1 MDTIANALERL
12 ESALDRRAD
21 FGRSTNRSVT
31 TVGVGLHCSTEEA
44 PWVIDADLPRSL
56 GGTGAAPT
64 PGVLVRAAL
73 GSCLAMGYRLRAA
86 KHGVELTSIR
96 VTVDADS
103 EVAGMLLCDTA
114 APPGYTELRYH
125 VEIDSPA
132 APGDVMRIIDEGDRL
147 SPMLDVVTRATT
159 IRRTTSIRSMGG

>member
-1 MDTIANALERL
+1 MNTIATALDRL
-12 ESALDRRAD
+12 ESALGRRAD
-21 FGRSTNRSVT
+21 FGHSTNRSVT
-31 TVGVGLHCSTEEA
+31 TLSAGLHCTTEEGQWA
-44 PWVIDADLPRSL
+44 IDADLPQSL

-86 KHGVELTSIR
+86 KHGIELHSIR

-103 EVAGMLLCDTA
+103 EVAGMLLCDTD

-132 APGDVMRIIDEGDRL
+132 APADVMRIIDEGDRL
-147 SPMLDVVTRATT
+147 SPMLDVVARATT
-159 IRRTTSIRSMGG
+159 MRRTTSIRSVGD